1 MQLIFG
7 VLRSD
12 CGNENIMK
20 LQDNAMYVVGAY
32 VNGVY
37 PTRSGNSSFKLLPS
51 IYVITLAGTPFD
63 Y

>member
-32 VNGVY
+32 VNGVL
-37 PTRSGNSSFKLLPS
+37 SDQVWKLE
-51 IYVITLAGTPFD
+51 F
-63 Y
+63 